1 MPQNTWKSQTPQYNA
16 CSLPTSDIFSHWF
29 QKLIL
34 RRLCCM
40 FAIKMKI
47 CKTPA
52 FNLQPAYKKIE
63 DTLIYSM
70 LCEHKTSMNLIAY
83 VFSFFFFN

>member
-1 MPQNTWKSQTPQYNA
+1 
-16 CSLPTSDIFSHWF
+16 
-29 QKLIL
+29 
-34 RRLCCM
+34 M